1 MIWRFTMAAVQPTG
15 TITLCHNVPF
25 TSNYAHSIYFAS
37 RSAQSDY
44 FDSGSRVRLQLL
56 NQNYVKTENGKIRVE
71 ADANE
76 IDMVSYMWWHNGKT
90 NGESPSH
97 RIYAFITN
105 IDYVSPKV
113 SEITYE
119 VDVLQ
124 TYLIGN
130 TDMLGECL
138 IERCTPGSDAVGEH
152 LEPEPIGFTNYVYQ
166 HGQHQNKWST
176 NYDTFRPL
184 VFSTAELRAFKSES
198 VVKNHIIWGKHG
210 GIMQGPVVNVF
221 KDMVSLDN
229 FFGTFEMGGSSE
241 DQYNEL
247 LNSIVAIIAVPQ
259 EFAVPATGFSQYD
272 VDVLGSVST
281 TDDIEFDS
289 YISGKLGVETRL
301 AGSTAGYT
309 PKYNKLYTYPYNMA
323 SITNSSGD
331 ELELRYEYFNTET
344 ARVTKFKLRYVVS
357 IQPDFA
363 IAVYPLNYAGKYKD
377 FTKAMDVGQVPIVP
391 FVTDSYQQWLGTSRS
406 GAALSSVV
414 SAIGGL
420 ASGNF
425 LAMAGGFGNAVSLT
439 DQAANARMAK
449 DSVSTGFVAPKM
461 LDGGLTIEC
470 YQKCVNEIDARRI
483 DDFFAEFGYAMN
495 KISRPSIVPSDRNQ
509 KYIKTAGCVVKS
521 SNCPAEFARRIE
533 NIFNTGITWWK
544 SNAVGEYN

>member
-1 MIWRFTMAAVQPTG
+1 MG
-15 TITLCHNVPF
+15 SITPIGVVTLYKDVPF
-25 TSNYAHSIYFAS
+25 TNNYAHSIYFS
-37 RSAQSDY
+37 RRSDQTTY
-44 FDSGSRVRLQLL
+44 FTSRKLGDPLTA
-56 NQNYVKTENGKIRVE
+56 QNYVKTENGKIRIEKNNNV
-71 ADANE
+71 
-76 IDMVSYMWWHNGKT
+76 IDNACYMSWDNAKVGDT
-90 NGESPSH
+90 VAPMTV
-97 RIYAFITN
+97 YAFITN
-105 IDYVSPKV
+105 IDLVSANV
-113 SEITYE
+113 VEITYE
-119 VDVLQ
+119 IDVLQ
-124 TYLIGN
+124 TYLIGHTESN
-130 TDMLGECL
+130 RILGECL
-138 IERCTPGSDAVGEH
+138 IERRTPGSDDVGEH
-152 LEPEPIGFTNYVYQ
+152 LEPEPVSFTNYVYQ
-166 HGQHQNKWST
+166 HGQHQDKWST

-198 VVKNHIIWGKHG
+198 KIKNHIIWGKHG

-221 KDMVSLDN
+221 KDMTSLDN
-229 FFGTFEMGGSSE
+229 FFGTFEMGGSS
-241 DQYNEL
+241 DDDYNEL

-259 EFAVPATGFSQYD
+259 EFAVPATDFSSYD
-272 VDVLGSVST
+272 VDILGSVST

-289 YISGKLGVETRL
+289 YISGKLGSETRL
-301 AGSTAGYT
+301 AGVTAGYS
-309 PKYNKLYTYPYNMA
+309 PRYNKLYTYPYNMA
-323 SITNSSGD
+323 SVTNSSGD

-425 LAMAGGFGNAVSLT
+425 LAMAGGFGNTVSLS

-449 DSVSTGFVAPKM
+449 DNVSTGFVAPKM
-461 LDGGLTIEC
+461 LDGGLTIDC

-483 DDFFAEFGYAMN
+483 DDFFAEFGYAINAIQIPLGNGMV
-495 KISRPSIVPSDRNQ
+495 SSRNQ
-509 KYIKTAGCVVKS
+509 LYIKTAGCIVKEG
-521 SNCPAEFARRIE
+521 NCPAEFARRIE
-533 NIFNTGITWWK
+533 QIFNTGITWWK
-544 SNAVGEYN
+544 SNKVGQYN